1 MVDFVTNNT
10 PWKTPMPI
18 FEAVSQRSLSAKS
31 SRYRLIALFIFLVI
45 TLLIFEA
52 QIAGAFGQIATTNP
66 PVAYKNYWIRQDA
79 NGNKTY
85 NFRWSLGTPEKIVTM
100 QIPLSYID
108 FPESCG
114 TTTSGEIGG
123 NCRQPYALDGPLL
136 RVLLP
141 DLETIPDN
149 GPQISTGRALSIR
162 MKSATPKEFGPLKEA
177 LRRYAYSG
185 LWRALV
191 TMPQSSSQ
199 PQHSGQEYPLTYR
212 EDRAGMARIGVKHGD
227 VGDTA
232 IQYNDFLYLPMHNDD
247 RNIENCKADKDP
259 RLTGILAKV
268 RICQE
273 WIEAED
279 FMNCNDEAVATRET
293 PGAKYR
299 PLCIQ
304 YFGVKEINAV
314 VWITYERQHQ
324 KEWRSIKEKVTALL
338 LSFVH

>member
-1 MVDFVTNNT
+1 
-10 PWKTPMPI
+10 MPI

-31 SRYRLIALFIFLVI
+31 NRYRLIALFIFLVI
-45 TLLIFEA
+45 TLLLFEA
-52 QIAGAFGQIATTNP
+52 QLAGAFGQIATTNP
-66 PVAYKNYWIRQDA
+66 PTAYKNYWISQDA

-100 QIPLSYID
+100 QIPLSYVD

-123 NCRQPYALDGPLL
+123 NCRQPYALAGPLL

-141 DLETIPDN
+141 DLETIPDK
-149 GPQISTGRALSIR
+149 GPRVSTGRALSIN
-162 MKSATPKEFGPLKEA
+162 MTSATPKGFGPLKEA
-177 LRRYAYSG
+177 LRRLAYSG
-185 LWRALV
+185 IWRVLAN
-191 TMPQSSSQ
+191 MPQSSSQ
-199 PQHSGQEYPLTYR
+199 SQHTSEDHPLTYR
-212 EDRAGMARIGVKHGD
+212 EDRAGMARIGVKHVD
-227 VGDTA
+227 VGEAA
-232 IQYNDFLYLPMHNDD
+232 IRYHDFLYLPTNNDN
-247 RNIENCKADKDP
+247 RNIDSCKADEDP
-259 RLTGILAKV
+259 LLTGILAKV

-273 WIEAED
+273 WAAAKD
-279 FMNCNDEAVATRET
+279 FMICNDEAVATRET

-299 PLCIQ
+299 PLCTQ
-304 YFGVKEINAV
+304 YFGIDEIDAV